1 MREQP
6 LVNSVPPHGARR
18 FPVPRWT
25 SLRSMWPERRISL
38 ASTAANR
45 TSKSPDEQWRTLGG
59 SGYGVARQLAGFRSE
74 RIHMTRGESSPL
86 KARRL
91 GARKLFETSTD
102 NSLAQNFL
110 AYLPSCGGR
119 RCCRK
124 NSYNPEPAASFS
136 LVMLASC
143 WSIARC
149 VSFWKSPSIRES
161 DRAPGRPS
169 WTRSSSPGL
178 KRVRSLSLADL
189 WAVLWFR
196 DQGERHCFWSTGH
209 HQTASRV

>member
-1 MREQP
+1 M
-6 LVNSVPPHGARR
+6 
-18 FPVPRWT
+18 PRWP
-25 SLRSMWPERRISL
+25 LRLDRYGQNVESRWP
-38 ASTAANR
+38 ATAVNR
-45 TSKSPDEQWRTLGG
+45 TSRSPDGHWRTLCRPGH
-59 SGYGVARQLAGFRSE
+59 GVARQLAGFRSE

-169 WTRSSSPGL
+169 WPGL